1 MALNKVT
8 LQGNIV
14 RDIELLQT
22 NNGGTYLKNS
32 IACQR
37 NYAKEG
43 MEKQTDFINILA
55 YGKTAEF
62 IQKFFSKGKQILVEG
77 RIQTGSYD
85 KEDGTKVYTTDV
97 IVEQVYF
104 CGSKKEETKSDIPTA
119 AGFEQTMTQNGMD
132 FSTSNSSDGLPF

>member
-22 NNGGTYLKNS
+22 NNGGVYLKNS

-62 IQKFFSKGKQILVEG
+62 IQKFFSKGKQILIEG

-85 KEDGTKVYTTDV
+85 KEDGTKIYTTDV

-104 CGSKKEETKSDIPTA
+104 CGGKKEETKSDAPTV
-119 AGFEQTMTQNGMD
+119 AGFEEAMKQNNME
-132 FSTSNSSDGLPF
+132 FTSSDSSDALPF